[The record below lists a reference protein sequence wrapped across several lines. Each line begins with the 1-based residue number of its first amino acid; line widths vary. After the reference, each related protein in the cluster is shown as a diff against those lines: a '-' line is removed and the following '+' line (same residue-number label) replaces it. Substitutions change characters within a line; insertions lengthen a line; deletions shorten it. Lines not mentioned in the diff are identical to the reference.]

1 VEAVEKP
8 FSRDSYL
15 AGFVV
20 LDTVAEDDAGTISS
34 ALTSM
39 EPWRTLG
46 YSRGT
51 VQTYILRD
59 DPALHRYLMRIDGAV
74 AGAVFLRYPWLVGP
88 YIELFAIFPAYQ
100 RRGAGRAILEWIE
113 DESRGISRNLW
124 ALVSSFNTEA
134 RLFYRRMGFSEAA
147 ALTDLVKAGCDEILI
162 RKPLRMG
169 GT

>member
-8 FSRDSYL
+8 FSRGSYL
-15 AGFVV
+15 ARFIV
-20 LDTVAEDDAGTISS
+20 LDVVSQDDAAALSS

-46 YSRGT
+46 YSRGS
-51 VQTYILRD
+51 VQAYILRD

-74 AGAVFLRYPWLVGP
+74 AGAIFLRYPWLFGP
-88 YIELFAIFPAYQ
+88 YIELLAIFPAYQ

-113 DESRGISRNLW
+113 DESRGISRNIW

-147 ALTDLVKAGCDEILI
+147 PITDLVKLGCDEILI
-162 RKPLRMG
+162 RKALR
-169 GT
+169 TI